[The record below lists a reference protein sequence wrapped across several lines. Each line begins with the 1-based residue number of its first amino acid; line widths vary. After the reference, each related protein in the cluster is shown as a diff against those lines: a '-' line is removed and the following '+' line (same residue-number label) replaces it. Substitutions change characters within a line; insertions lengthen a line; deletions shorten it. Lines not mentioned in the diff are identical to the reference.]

1 MNTDQTTTE
10 TTAFLDAWCAAEQA
24 GDVAAL
30 DRYLA
35 DDFLAIGPLGFTLT
49 RQDWLDR
56 HASGVLT
63 YETFGLAET
72 ETRRYG
78 DVTVVVA
85 RQEGDGAYRGHP
97 VPSATRVTLL
107 LVPGEHGYR
116 LAGIQHSFIAGTPGT
131 PPIPGAPA
139 GPPATAGR

>member
-1 MNTDQTTTE
+1 MNTEQNTTTE
-10 TTAFLDAWCAAEQA
+10 TTAFLDAWCAAELA

-63 YETFGLAET
+63 YEAFGLVET
-72 ETRRYG
+72 STRRYG

-97 VPSATRVTLL
+97 APMTTRVTLL
-107 LVPGEHGYR
+107 LVPGDHGYR
-116 LAGIQHSFIAGTPGT
+116 LAGIQHSFIAGTPGA
-131 PPIPGAPA
+131 PPIPGPPA
-139 GPPATAGR
+139 GRPAPTQ